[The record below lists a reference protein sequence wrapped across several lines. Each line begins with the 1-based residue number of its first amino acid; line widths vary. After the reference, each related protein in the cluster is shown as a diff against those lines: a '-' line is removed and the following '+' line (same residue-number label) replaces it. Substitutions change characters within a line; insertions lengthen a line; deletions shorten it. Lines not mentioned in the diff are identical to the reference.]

1 MNSGVG
7 GALPSITRTGFKNPE
22 NRKIL
27 NHGITRNYTD
37 EDLNPEVSCNG
48 TTISVCF
55 RVVPWLCCFFEI
67 APSTHHGGEALPPS
81 AFRLPPSDF

>member
-1 MNSGVG
+1 MGLLGDIAADWCWKLEPVS
-7 GALPSITRTGFKNPE
+7 KNPE

-37 EDLNPEVSCNG
+37 EDLNLEVGCNG

-55 RVVPWLCCFFEI
+55 RVVPWLCCF
-67 APSTHHGGEALPPS
+67 
-81 AFRLPPSDF
+81 